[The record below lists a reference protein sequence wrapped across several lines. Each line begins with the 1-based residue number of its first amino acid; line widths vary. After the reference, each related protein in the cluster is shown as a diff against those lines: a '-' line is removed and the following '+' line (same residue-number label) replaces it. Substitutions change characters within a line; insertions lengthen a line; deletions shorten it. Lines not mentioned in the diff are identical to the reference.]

1 MDYLRVTKKEKTVQ
15 ENEKEKEKKK
25 PGWVYISKD
34 PNPKKNNNILYEYKT
49 HNPVPKPINL
59 QPLVNHWKR
68 RKEEYIE
75 LYGEDI
81 YEEMF
86 LCKNYDYD
94 YFEKLDREQEERMEQ
109 QKQNEN
115 SDYEYDYE
123 YE

>member
-1 MDYLRVTKKEKTVQ
+1 MDYLSVTKKEKTQ
-15 ENEKEKEKKK
+15 ENEKEKKK
-25 PGWVYISKD
+25 PGWVYITKD

-49 HNPVPKPINL
+49 QKTIPKPITL
-59 QPLVNHWKR
+59 QPLIDHWKR

-94 YFEKLDREQEERMEQ
+94 YFERLDREQEERMEQ
-109 QKQNEN
+109 QKRNEN